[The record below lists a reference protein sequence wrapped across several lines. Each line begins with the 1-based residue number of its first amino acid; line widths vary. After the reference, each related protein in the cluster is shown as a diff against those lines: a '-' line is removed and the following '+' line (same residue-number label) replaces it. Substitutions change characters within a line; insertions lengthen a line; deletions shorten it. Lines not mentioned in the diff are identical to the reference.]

1 MGEHAF
7 RIGKQG
13 AAKGERA
20 ELDAGMRSFSVG
32 KGRVAVFKRRFPAVR
47 AALRLGESASEGRQA
62 VRKRLRTSSNS
73 GQEVFTAKRT
83 RQK

>member
-1 MGEHAF
+1 MNREAKSGE
-7 RIGKQG
+7 
-13 AAKGERA
+13 GERA

-32 KGRVAVFKRRFPAVR
+32 KGRVAVAVFKRRFPAVR

-83 RQK
+83 RQE

>member
-1 MGEHAF
+1 MNREARSGE
-7 RIGKQG
+7 
-13 AAKGERA
+13 GERA

-32 KGRVAVFKRRFPAVR
+32 KDGMAEAVFKRRFSVVR

-83 RQK
+83 RQEQLV